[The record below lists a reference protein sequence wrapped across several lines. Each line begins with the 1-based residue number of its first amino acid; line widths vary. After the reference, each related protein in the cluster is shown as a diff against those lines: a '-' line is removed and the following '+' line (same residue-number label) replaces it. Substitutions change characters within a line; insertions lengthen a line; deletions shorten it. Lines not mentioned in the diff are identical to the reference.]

1 MRPPLAGPGR
11 DTDGLD
17 RVALREAG
25 VLELSAR
32 IFPDVEMVL
41 RETAALVSDY
51 TSELLDF
58 LVLGRPVLAWVPD
71 LDEVAVDPGLLH
83 DLTTCCRARSAA
95 TWRGSGPPGR
105 VLLDE
110 PTPDQLAERARV
122 RDLLHA
128 HRDGRCGH
136 RVARRVQE
144 TYLPVATWL
153 AEA

>member
-17 RVALREAG
+17 RVALRDAG

-58 LVLGRPVLAWVPD
+58 LVLESTGPRLGSRPRRGR
-71 LDEVAVDPGLLH
+71 
-83 DLTTCCRARSAA
+83 R
-95 TWRGSGPPGR
+95 
-105 VLLDE
+105 
-110 PTPDQLAERARV
+110 
-122 RDLLHA
+122 
-128 HRDGRCGH
+128 
-136 RVARRVQE
+136 
-144 TYLPVATWL
+144 
-153 AEA
+153 